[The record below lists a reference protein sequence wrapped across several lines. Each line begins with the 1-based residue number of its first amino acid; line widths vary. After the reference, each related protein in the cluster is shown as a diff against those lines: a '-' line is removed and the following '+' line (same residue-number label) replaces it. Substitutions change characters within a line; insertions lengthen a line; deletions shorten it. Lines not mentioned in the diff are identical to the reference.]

1 LAGRP
6 NVLIVGAG
14 IVGASI
20 AWHLV
25 RLGARLTI
33 VEAGKPGGIATRNSW
48 AWINASWGNP
58 EPYFRLR
65 VCAMEEWRWLE
76 RELPGV
82 RVSWGGSLNWE
93 LPADKLEAF
102 TAQHSAWGYDIR
114 RVDRIEARRIEPN
127 LAELP
132 DLAVHA
138 PGEGAVE
145 PLAAARRLL
154 SAARELGAAVITDK
168 VVQSLT
174 IRAGRVVGVEMESG
188 RFEADQVVVAAG
200 AGTAAIA
207 ATIGLTLPISAPPA
221 LLAVTKPYPKLL
233 NGLVMTPEMQL
244 RQTADGRLAATAGF
258 SDSDR
263 RDDGAAAATG
273 LLAAMKSLLA
283 RR

>member
-65 VCAMEEWRWLE
+65 VCAMEEWRRLE

-82 RVSWGGSLNWE
+82 RVSWGGSLNWK

-145 PLAAARRLL
+145 PLAPARRLL
-154 SAARELGAAVITDK
+154 SAARELGATVITDK

-207 ATIGLTLPISAPPA
+207 ATIGLTPPISAPPA

>member
-188 RFEADQVVVAAG
+188 RFDADQVVVAAG